1 MSSNLKVNTI
11 LPSTGSNVAIGTA
24 GGTVTMVG
32 NVDIDI
38 NSGISTFNDIHV
50 SDKIVHD
57 GDTNTSLRFPA
68 ADTITAET
76 SGSERLRIT
85 SGGSV
90 GIGTIPASGTT
101 LDMDASGGG
110 VLVLR
115 RNSVSTSNKI
125 SLSHDGTNGTLDST
139 NAILFRA
146 GGSEKLRID
155 SNGHFKATNGSTSD
169 FNTIQRASTSNYAG
183 IRIQD
188 ADATQ
193 RMQIGVA
200 GGTNNIC
207 SGAAQHDVVLK
218 SYANLL
224 LATNQTERL
233 RIDSSGLLLVGT
245 SSDVAGGAISSKIQV
260 RSASYDAAIAIVAN
274 RSNTAG
280 GNLSFTKT
288 RGTSEGDTTIV
299 QSGDTLGTINFFGA
313 DGTADEANAAGIYAS
328 VDGTPGINDMPGR
341 LIFATTADGAAS
353 PTERLRIDKRGAV
366 TKPHLPAFFARP
378 PGGYSLGDNVNAV
391 IGGTWSTS
399 DAVAFARG
407 TLPNGNSVWSNTNG
421 IFTVPVAGIYYFHLN
436 IFIQNNSTRRDAF
449 IFRNGTANGNIV
461 ARTEIQDDGS
471 GMNKSVSVSAVLSL
485 SQSDTIRFGG
495 RTQGGTTLYTGSAPW
510 SYACGHL
517 VG

>member
-1 MSSNLKVNTI
+1 M
-11 LPSTGSNVAIGTA
+11 
-24 GGTVTMVG
+24 TVIRPNSV
-32 NVDIDI
+32 
-38 NSGISTFNDIHV
+38 SGITSITAQANEINFFRSNGALAGLQLNGVNFNTTTGVSTFNNLDVGGVLTYQDVTNVDSIGIITARSTIDAQGDV
-50 SDKIVHD
+50 SIADKIIHT
-57 GDTNTSLRFPA
+57 GDTNTAIRFPS

-76 SGSERLRIT
+76 AGSER
-85 SGGSV
+85 
-90 GIGTIPASGTT
+90 
-101 LDMDASGGG
+101 
-110 VLVLR
+110 
-115 RNSVSTSNKI
+115 
-125 SLSHDGTNGTLDST
+125 
-139 NAILFRA
+139 
-146 GGSEKLRID
+146 LRID